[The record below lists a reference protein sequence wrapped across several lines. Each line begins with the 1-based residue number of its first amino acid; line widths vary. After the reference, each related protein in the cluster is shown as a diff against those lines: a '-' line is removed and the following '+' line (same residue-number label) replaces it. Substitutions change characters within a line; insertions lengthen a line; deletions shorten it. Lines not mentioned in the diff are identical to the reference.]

1 MQLVVVEHQANFI
14 GQAIDEVVGNALL
27 GGLLAML
34 VIFAFLRDWASTL
47 IVAVS
52 IPVSIVATFFLMA
65 ETGIS
70 LNIMS
75 LGGIALATGLLVDNA
90 IVVLENI
97 SRRRAANE
105 SSDASPE
112 GARADAAIRGGS
124 EVAGAVPILVAAFVG
139 G

>member
-97 SRRRAANE
+97 SRQR
-105 SSDASPE
+105 SSTDE
-112 GARADAAIRGGS
+112 GAES
-124 EVAGAVPILVAAFVG
+124 
-139 G
+139 